1 MIASLIKYS
10 AITFCSIYS
19 FSKLINIKSNCKNIL
34 LWLIY
39 ACLTSVPI
47 YYSRLSFPLLQ
58 VAVFLAFILV
68 FNFYCFKK
76 SFKITT
82 VISTISLSFCFIS
95 YSVSAFLCLPLAYIL
110 YSLITNQEVLDIVS
124 FTFAGLLHFLCT
136 FLFFKIKRFKNGILS
151 FTEKLNSDLSV
162 LFSILILLMASL
174 FYITEDNYFKNIL
187 IVLIILVI
195 GCLLLLWWKNHITNI
210 YLEKVY
216 KRNIE
221 ILENSLAEQQEIN
234 RKLKQSNEELSGII
248 HRDNKL
254 IPAMESAVEE
264 ILACNAPDEQKQ
276 KSGALLSQLKA
287 MSSERSTILTD
298 YETLHKT
305 LMQTGI
311 FSIDASL
318 KYLFSRANKDGISF
332 DLSVACDM
340 REAVKGLIS
349 ENDLNTLILD
359 LGENA
364 IIAVRGEKKRNVLVV
379 FGTENESFIISVYDS
394 GIPFEK
400 KVIDNLGK
408 RRITTHKKTGGSGI
422 GLMTSARLL
431 RKHNASFVID
441 ENVDSD
447 SYSKRV
453 SVIFDGLSQCR
464 MITATNKITRP
475 L

>member
-1 MIASLIKYS
+1 MIDILIKYFFIFFCSNYVYSKLFNIPYNYKYIIYHLSFSVLSSVFIVFFREKLSYLTLLTVALFLSIHLLIIYRFSLKKTITFTIISLGISYISFTIVTLPIGALCYLIFSKLNIINIYYQSYLIIGIFQFCLICFIFRIKRLKKSFILYETKVNYDLGVLISVSLLLIASLFSSQSYP
-10 AITFCSIYS
+10 ITVGI
-19 FSKLINIKSNCKNIL
+19 I
-34 LWLIY
+34 
-39 ACLTSVPI
+39 
-47 YYSRLSFPLLQ
+47 
-58 VAVFLAFILV
+58 ILV
-68 FNFYCFKK
+68 F
-76 SFKITT
+76 
-82 VISTISLSFCFIS
+82 L
-95 YSVSAFLCLPLAYIL
+95 
-110 YSLITNQEVLDIVS
+110 
-124 FTFAGLLHFLCT
+124 
-136 FLFFKIKRFKNGILS
+136 
-151 FTEKLNSDLSV
+151 
-162 LFSILILLMASL
+162 
-174 FYITEDNYFKNIL
+174 
-187 IVLIILVI
+187 LIISFALAV
-195 GCLLLLWWKNHITNI
+195 WWKRHITNI
-210 YLEKVY
+210 YIEKVY
-216 KRNIE
+216 KRNVE

-234 RKLKQSNEELSGII
+234 RKLKHSNEELSMII

-264 ILACNAPDEQKQ
+264 ILACNAPNEQKE
-276 KSGALLSQLKA
+276 KSKALLSQLKA

-298 YETLHKT
+298 YENLHKS
-305 LMQTGI
+305 LVQTGI

-332 DLSVACDM
+332 DLSVTCDM
-340 REAVKGLIS
+340 RKAVNGLIS

-364 IIAVRGEKKRNVLVV
+364 LIAVREAKKKNILVV

-422 GLMTSARLL
+422 GLMTAARLL

-464 MITATNKITRP
+464 IITATNKFTRP
-475 L
+475 M